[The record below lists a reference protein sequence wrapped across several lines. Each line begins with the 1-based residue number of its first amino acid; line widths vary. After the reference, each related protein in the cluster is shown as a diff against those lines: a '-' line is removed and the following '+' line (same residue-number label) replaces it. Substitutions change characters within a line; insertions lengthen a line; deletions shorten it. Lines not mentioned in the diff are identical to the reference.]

1 MNPQGEISRPP
12 ERAAATQYHPAF
24 IRTHSVAMLGETPLF
39 VEVGCTVEPD
49 CELVA
54 RLVRFHQKQ
63 VKARVI
69 TRAKLAEILRAASKT
84 SAVTGASPAPA
95 RPGTGEKQKGNDEAE
110 GGTSILPALALSA
123 QERIRSLSRVEIDR
137 MSRAAPTVELV
148 DAAIRSAIA
157 AAASD
162 IHVETG
168 CDNGHIRFRVDG
180 VLRLWRELDAASSR
194 AVIARVKSVAGL
206 NVLESRLPQDGRI
219 SLNTAH
225 GTYDLRV
232 SAVPAL
238 FGESLVIRLF
248 QREWNGSGIK
258 TLGFRPG
265 IETVLH
271 RTLAARDGLF
281 LVCGPA
287 GSGKTTTLHAIL
299 WEMDRVRNKIIAVED
314 PVERVV
320 AGVTHINVNEATGL
334 TFDRA
339 LRCVLRHNP
348 DVILIGELRDEQTAA
363 TAIRAAL
370 TGHTVLT
377 TLHARTAGE
386 ALPRMI
392 NLGATEEELLPLLRW
407 VLAQRLLRRPCPQ
420 CRGGAAAFFDSAGNG
435 TCGVCGGS
443 GYHGRVP
450 VGELLLSTGINRTIQ
465 PHAVNPHPGSCLRT
479 LDECSL
485 HQDALRAAAAGFS
498 SKEEVDRVLGE
509 K

>member
-1 MNPQGEISRPP
+1 
-12 ERAAATQYHPAF
+12 
-24 IRTHSVAMLGETPLF
+24 MLGETPLL
-39 VEVGCTVEPD
+39 VEVGCTEQPD
-49 CELVA
+49 SELVE

-63 VKARVI
+63 IKARVI
-69 TRAKLAEILRAASKT
+69 THPKLAAILRSASKT
-84 SAVTGASPAPA
+84 SGAAGSFAAPA
-95 RPGTGEKQKGNDEAE
+95 QPGTKEKQQGNDVAG
-110 GGTSILPALALSA
+110 GGTSVLPALALSA
-123 QERIRSLSRVEIDR
+123 QERIQSLSRVEIDR

-148 DAAIRSAIA
+148 DAAIRNAIA

-219 SLNTAH
+219 SLGTAH

-232 SAVPAL
+232 SAAPAL

-248 QREWNGSGIK
+248 QREWNGSGIN
-258 TLGFRPG
+258 TLGFRGG
-265 IETVLH
+265 IETAL
-271 RTLAARDGLF
+271 RRALTARGGLF

-320 AGVTHINVNEATGL
+320 AGVTHINVNEAIGL

-363 TAIRAAL
+363 TAVRAAL

-377 TLHARTAGE
+377 TLHARTARE

-420 CRGGAAAFFDSAGNG
+420 CRGGAATFPDSARKG
-435 TCGVCGGS
+435 TCSVCGGS

-450 VGELLLSTGINRTIQ
+450 VGELLLSPETNGTIQ
-465 PHAVNPHPGSCLRT
+465 PHGVSPPTDSRLRT

-485 HQDALRAAAAGFS
+485 HQDALRVAAAGFS
-498 SKEEVDRVLGE
+498 SKDEVDRVLGE
-509 K
+509 V